1 MTNRYSWASGK
12 LVGSP
17 ALSAQRFVGG
27 PVGNFD
33 ELTAPVPGDRED
45 LPWSNEW
52 SRNFWAGP
60 LSPLHYS
67 IRLREFDLNHRE
79 WRLVQG
85 LQSAADATLIK
96 HRGATA
102 YINTEVEAEHARA
115 LFPRGWRAAGLATVH
130 PDDRAAVAAERLD
143 PRRFLRALAGMHVFR
158 EGAGITTWMPHVR
171 HLLDRPLSELDGVPP
186 EVLAGYDDEALVRYA
201 NQIIE
206 FFAEVNLT
214 LWYGF
219 YVYAGWA
226 MSALQSMLERWYEG
240 ELAVDAIIGD
250 FARGL
255 PRPTKLNREREA
267 IWDLGGEIAGSERL
281 RELFEREP
289 GAAFFAALAD
299 AGEEGHALLARYE
312 EFIAEFGHLGSADRD
327 LFHPRRSEDPGLDY
341 RALKLVL
348 QADPKRSPR
357 DLGELQRAARA
368 STVAAVRD
376 SIAAGPL
383 GGARVAAFDRVLT
396 YVEEFWMLRDDQK
409 YAAERVVL
417 AKKRVWTEIGR
428 RAVAATPGLDGDDYF
443 FLTAEENTALLLG
456 RAAAPNLPATVA
468 DRRRDFDAMLSDDP
482 PPLYLRGDEPEPELA
497 GVADGG
503 GAPDAPAAGTELD
516 AGPMNGGVARGRARI
531 ARHLGDLEH
540 LERGEIL
547 VCASTDPGW
556 SAAFLVAGGLVVEGG
571 GALSFAARMS
581 REHDLPAA
589 VLPGATALIAAG
601 AEIEVDGDRGTVVFA

>member
-1 MTNRYSWASGK
+1 MTNGYSWAAGT
-12 LVGSP
+12 LGGTP
-17 ALSAQRFVGG
+17 ALASRGFDGG
-27 PVGNFD
+27 PVGSFD
-33 ELTAPVPGDRED
+33 ELAAPVPGDRED
-45 LPWSNEW
+45 LLWSNEW
-52 SRNFWAGP
+52 SRNFWAGA

-67 IRLREFDLNHRE
+67 VRLREFDLNHRE

-85 LQSAADATLIK
+85 LQTAADAPLFK

-143 PRRFLRALAGMHVFR
+143 PRRFLRALAGMHVLR
-158 EGAGITTWMPHVR
+158 EGAGITTWMPYVR
-171 HLLDRPLSELDGVPP
+171 HLLERPLSELDGVPA

-201 NQIIE
+201 NHMVE

-226 MSALQSMLERWYEG
+226 MSALHSMLERWYSG
-240 ELAVDAIIGD
+240 ELGVDAIVGD

-267 IWDLGGEIAGSERL
+267 LWDIGAEIAGSPAL
-281 RELFEREP
+281 RDLFERNE
-289 GAAFFAALAD
+289 GAAFFTALAD
-299 AGEEGHALLARYE
+299 EGEEGRALLDRYRD
-312 EFIAEFGHLGSADRD
+312 FVAEFGHLGSADRD
-327 LFHPRRSEDPGLDY
+327 LYHPRRSEDPGLDY

-348 QADPKRSPR
+348 RADPDRSPR
-357 DLGELQRAARA
+357 ELGERQRAARA
-368 STVAAVRD
+368 RTVAAVRD
-376 SIAAGPL
+376 SIASGPL
-383 GGARVAAFDRVLT
+383 GGVRVAAFDRVLA
-396 YVEEFWMLRDDQK
+396 YVEEFWMLRDNQK
-409 YAAERVVL
+409 YGAERVVL
-417 AKKRVWTEIGR
+417 AKKRAWTEIGR
-428 RAVAATPGLDGDDYF
+428 RVVAGHPDLDGDDYF
-443 FLTAEENTALLLG
+443 FLTADECTALLLG
-456 RAAAPNLPATVA
+456 RAAAPSLPTTVA
-468 DRRRDFDAMLSDDP
+468 ARRRDFEAMLADDP
-482 PPLYLRGDEPEPELA
+482 PPQYLRGDEPQPEPSAAPAA
-497 GVADGG
+497 GGT
-503 GAPDAPAAGTELD
+503 PAAGTELS
-516 AGPMNGGVARGRARI
+516 AGAMNGGVARGRTRV

-581 REHDLPAA
+581 REHDLPAV
-589 VLPGATALIAAG
+589 VLPGATALIAGG
-601 AEIEVDGDRGTVVFA
+601 AEIEVDGDRLAVVFA